1 MKARDSMEFI
11 DAKLASEL
19 VAGTDRLDPK
29 EIEALAAE
37 RLKYLVNYARAHSP
51 YLREKYACLPEDF
64 SLCDLPVSTRTE
76 MVEHFNEWVCDSEI
90 TSERIDAYLSD
101 FENLFEPFLGKYSV
115 LSTSGTT
122 SAPLRVVRDARHN
135 AVHGALMAHRY
146 FHGPLLRDVADLDK
160 PDLKQCAIIAPSG
173 INSSYISFERLRR
186 SYEARGIGDRALFLS
201 TLMPVEQL
209 VKQLNAF
216 QPDIIGCYPSI
227 IYTLAFEQKEG
238 RLHIHPLM
246 IGCSAEKLP
255 EQNRRF
261 ISEAFG
267 CPVNDNYCSTEGGE
281 VAMLCPNGHMHI
293 NRDWVIV
300 EPVDADNRPVPC
312 GVQSDGILMT
322 NLACLAQPVIRYR
335 MSDRIILHDEPCGCS
350 LTTPWLEIEGRV
362 EDILI
367 FDKGNEKIRIPG
379 ILFCLYTK
387 DIPGIDHCQA
397 IQRAPDAIELR
408 ISTMTGHDHASAA
421 EAAEACIRNL
431 LDQNK
436 LEHVRITLVDL
447 PPART
452 KSGKFRIAFKEFA

>member
-1 MKARDSMEFI
+1 MEFI

-19 VAGTDRLDPK
+19 VAGIDRLDKK
-29 EIEALAAE
+29 EIEAQADA
-37 RLKYLVNYARAHSP
+37 RLKYLVDYARKHSP
-51 YLREKYACLPEDF
+51 YLKEKYASIPENYTLSDI
-64 SLCDLPVSTRTE
+64 PISTRVE
-76 MVEHFNEWVCDSEI
+76 MVGHFDEWVCDPQI
-90 TSERIDAYLSD
+90 TAEGINQYLSD
-101 FENLFEPFLGKYSV
+101 FENLFQPFLGKYSV

-135 AVHGALMAHRY
+135 AVHGALMTHRY
-146 FHGPLLRDVADLDK
+146 FHGPLLKDVSDLDK

-173 INSSYISFERLRR
+173 INSSYLSFERLRR

-209 VKQLNAF
+209 VEQLNAF

-227 IYTLAFEQKEG
+227 IYTLAFEQKAG

-322 NLACLAQPVIRYR
+322 NLACLVQPVIRYR
-335 MSDRIILHDEPCGCS
+335 MSDRIILHDESCGCG

-362 EDILI
+362 EDTLI
-367 FDKGNEKIRIPG
+367 FDKDNEQVRIPG
-379 ILFCLYTK
+379 LLFELFTD
-387 DIPGIDHCQA
+387 DIPGIDHCQV

-408 ISTMTGHDHASAA
+408 VSTMTGYDHAVAVKTA
-421 EAAEACIRNL
+421 IEQIQRL
-431 LDQNK
+431 LAQNK
-436 LEHVRITLVDL
+436 LEHVRITPVDL
-447 PPART
+447 PLART
-452 KSGKFRIAFKEFA
+452 KSGKFRSAFKEFI